1 MEHSIFSLWRDLA
14 QALTP
19 LTQTQLKNF
28 VTSDG
33 LIFVQT
39 ISEYLRRELKVPEYS
54 EMYDDREQLL
64 EETSRL
70 FTEQLGLEDKLGMLK
85 VVILAV
91 WNAAQEVTPPV
102 QVFESLKALSEAE
115 VRDYRLLQCLRLQ
128 KTSFKPSF
136 DDVHS

>member
-14 QALTP
+14 QASTP

-28 VTSDG
+28 VASDG

-85 VVILAV
+85 AVILAV
-91 WNAAQEVTPPV
+91 WNAAQ
-102 QVFESLKALSEAE
+102 
-115 VRDYRLLQCLRLQ
+115 
-128 KTSFKPSF
+128 
-136 DDVHS
+136 